1 MLIEFPLFFL
11 SPFQLHCYAVLPIS
25 YFSIFRCS
33 LPCLISSLQHF
44 ANGFISLKLS
54 QVHSQGLLYVPLNHL
69 EFGSSDSLKI
79 NEGF

>member
-1 MLIEFPLFFL
+1 MN
-11 SPFQLHCYAVLPIS
+11 FQLHCYAVLPIY

-69 EFGSSDSLKI
+69 ELGSSDSLKI